1 MTFRRKL
8 SANFTATG
16 KKTGKDEAAREIIVV
31 WTAEPTSKMNKILQ
45 TYQDSRLN
53 RGFRESFELGI
64 PLEAIQNSC
73 KIHDT
78 ESKRFYIASLR
89 HSCTLR
95 VAKAA
100 VARNF
105 DFTEARF
112 DMQRSGYPKLELQGR
127 NNAFGK

>member
-1 MTFRRKL
+1 MTFRRKH

-31 WTAEPTSKMNKILQ
+31 WTAEPTSKILQ

-64 PLEAIQNSC
+64 LLEAIENSC

-78 ESKRFYIASLR
+78 ESQRFYIASL
-89 HSCTLR
+89 
-95 VAKAA
+95 
-100 VARNF
+100 
-105 DFTEARF
+105 
-112 DMQRSGYPKLELQGR
+112 
-127 NNAFGK
+127 